1 MIVIK
6 NTINNNLNYIL
17 SEILAT
23 KLYFSDD
30 FDNKDETVEFD
41 GIKTIINLRKV

>member
-1 MIVIK
+1 MSPIK
-6 NTINNNLNYIL
+6 NNLNYIL

-30 FDNKDETVEFD
+30 FDENDETIEFD
-41 GIKTIINLRKV
+41 EIKTVINLRKV